1 MYLLIVPVQ
10 RASNSTPHNTNPPQD
25 EFHYISSSIPMVD
38 EGILRHYV
46 EDFTYRPHRWYLRFV
61 GTLSDLTTCS
71 ESWNS
76 QTFSVVEEVRFR
88 PYAPTIDCDHSVIV
102 SPFLNVSG
110 TCPRRVSI
118 KVSRSVEGGR
128 I

>member
-1 MYLLIVPVQ
+1 
-10 RASNSTPHNTNPPQD
+10 
-25 EFHYISSSIPMVD
+25 MVN
-38 EGILRHYV
+38 EGIRRHYV

-76 QTFSVVEEVRFR
+76 QTFSVMEELRFR
-88 PYAPTIDCDHSVIV
+88 PYAHIIDYDHSVIV
-102 SPFLNVSG
+102 SSFQNVFG
-110 TCPRRVSI
+110 ICPRKVSI